1 MNKKR
6 TIFTTEINFD
16 FIIETSIKLRDFIN
30 GFIDVISETNCDED
44 FIEDSIMIKSFYRSK
59 FNEII
64 DYLTLKKEQM
74 SKKMTKDVLNVNF
87 DFIINRLNEIM
98 DYYEVMMSDLIN
110 KYGSQVQT
118 IYINLNTLFF
128 QLNNYIITICTKDNS
143 SNNV

>member
-6 TIFTTEINFD
+6 TIFTTEIDFD

-44 FIEDSIMIKSFYRSK
+44 FIEDSIMIKSFYRSN

-74 SKKMTKDVLNVNF
+74 SSKMTKDVLNVNF

-128 QLNNYIITICTKDNS
+128 QLNNYIITICTNDNS